1 MENQK
6 EKLSHKCMNISIRLI
21 KKDIKTDEQLRKEI
35 KSNLSKKDLLR
46 CTEQFILEK
55 TIEMVKTTDI
65 KSSNDSM
72 YM

>member
-35 KSNLSKKDLLR
+35 KGNLSKKDLLR

-55 TIEMVKTTDI
+55 TIEILKVKGENAQDI
-65 KSSNDSM
+65 M
-72 YM
+72 YR